1 MSVNNTFSLKKAYN
15 QVGVTYL
22 GSVGQ
27 SMKMRLSLEHN
38 VATYCIYLAPSN
50 LSGYKVC
57 PNDKYC
63 KQFCLNGSG
72 QNKADVLSRG
82 EQHSL
87 INQSRIKKTRLFYQN
102 RDLFMQ
108 IMIKE
113 IELAQERARKNNM
126 EFSVRINGT
135 SDLSPLLFKYEGKN
149 ILEWFPDVM
158 FYDYTKV
165 PNRFKLLSQ
174 YKNYDLT
181 FSFNGYNWTDCEDF
195 LKKGGKVAVVF
206 DTDTLPTSY
215 RGYRVVDANSYDM
228 RYKDDKGTIMGLHYH
243 KVANNYK
250 NGHYEAPDTPFV
262 VKPTDDSVEF

>member
-1 MSVNNTFSLKKAYN
+1 MFENFSHKRACLEN
-15 QVGVTYL
+15 GFTYL

-27 SMKMRLSLEHN
+27 SMKMRLSLKYN
-38 VATYCIYLAPSN
+38 VATYCIYLASSN

-57 PNDKYC
+57 PNDTHC
-63 KQFCLNGSG
+63 KQYCLNGSG
-72 QNKADVLSRG
+72 QNKADILARG
-82 EQHSL
+82 EQHSI
-87 INQSRIKKTRLFYQN
+87 INQSRINKTRLFYKN
-102 RDLFMQ
+102 RDLFMK
-108 IMIKE
+108 IMITE
-113 IELAQERARKNNM
+113 IERAKAKAEKEGM

-149 ILEWFPDVM
+149 ILEWFPNVM

-165 PNRFKLLSQ
+165 PNRFKLLSK

-181 FSFNGYNWTDCEDF
+181 FSFDGYNWNDCEDF

-206 DTDTLPTSY
+206 DGDTLPTSY
-215 RGYRVVDANSYDM
+215 RGFRVVDANTYDM

-262 VKPTDDSVEF
+262 IKPNDDLMEF